1 MTALVWAVA
10 EGRAVVLLPEVD
22 KKVAAQ
28 VSVEEKNAGESNPAS
43 GCVDMYRQ
51 TGEHSGYT

>member
-1 MTALVWAVA
+1 MTALVWAVE

-28 VSVEEKNAGESNPAS
+28 VSVEKNGGEWNPAS
-43 GCVDMYRQ
+43 GCADMYRQ
-51 TGEHSGYT
+51 TEEHSGYT